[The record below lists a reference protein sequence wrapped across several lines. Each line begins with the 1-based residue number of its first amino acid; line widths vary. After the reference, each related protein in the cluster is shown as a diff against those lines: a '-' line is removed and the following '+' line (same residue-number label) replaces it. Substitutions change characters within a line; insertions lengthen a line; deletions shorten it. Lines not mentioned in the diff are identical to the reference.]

1 MFSDLVLKTAAK
13 IAIILYMQIIIAEK
27 ISQNPKKVAHHPVDC
42 TTCGVGA

>member
-27 ISQNPKKVAHHPVDC
+27 ISQNPKKVAHHLVDC
-42 TTCGVGA
+42 TTCGGGA

>member
-1 MFSDLVLKTAAK
+1 MFSDLVSKSAAK

-42 TTCGVGA
+42 TTCGDGV